1 MQLNKIAFALAACT
15 LTTFA
20 PIGQT
25 ETLSA
30 NGQTQVNVS
39 SNGDLVNA
47 RRVAREGAER
57 DAIAALLRLRMNL
70 NATDP
75 KTTNAISDLA
85 KQLSANLKTTFVTEG
100 DVLTARTSLEADS
113 AQVFDLAR
121 SLGLM
126 SNTAMAQA
134 KVVFM
139 IDEYYGI
146 ATNLQPGQP
155 LITEVEYAHDKSSFS
170 DKSAK
175 VAAASSASSSS
186 SSSSASR
193 SATSVA
199 ASERTAVAGSQSSAY
214 AARDQRAAAI
224 SDGYGGSAAAA
235 RDTQVAG
242 AQRSSFAGSSQSNYA
257 GSTSSASA
265 SASAAAAARQSSYA
279 SDVKD
284 VNRQNDKVSIKIK
297 QTFPDTNNAKPAD
310 GAAALISARLEQVV
324 KPYGLVYTPERDL
337 RVTPGSGKVRIS
349 EIERQGKYADYT
361 TRAAGGSF
369 KAKYVVYGESV
380 MSSEGSSPSGGTVC
394 SGSIKLQ
401 SYNVDSG
408 DGLVS
413 GTINKRAQGSSDQ
426 DCRANLATAMATELA
441 QIVGNTATRELQIA
455 ATQGQSFY
463 VTIYSK
469 TRIPARVRRDM
480 TEKLQGMAEQFAEDN
495 VTDNSRTY
503 VLQAKGNFRS
513 KVQDF
518 VEDMADS
525 VSEMRLASVK
535 ANGNRMVICIEGSCP
550 KDF

>member
-1 MQLNKIAFALAACT
+1 MQLKKIVLALSVCALGSVSAVSV
-15 LTTFA
+15 A
-20 PIGQT
+20 

-30 NGQTQVNVS
+30 NGQAQVSVAA
-39 SNGDLVNA
+39 NGDLINA
-47 RRVAREGAER
+47 RRVAREAAER
-57 DAIAALLRLRMNL
+57 DAVASLLRLRMNL
-70 NATDP
+70 NATDT
-75 KTTNAISDLA
+75 KTAAAIGDLA
-85 KQLSANLKTTFVTEG
+85 KQLSANLKTSFVTEN
-100 DVLTARTSLEADS
+100 DFLTARTTLEADS
-113 AQVFDLAR
+113 SQVFDLAR

-134 KVVFM
+134 KVVFL

-155 LITEVEYAHDKSSFS
+155 LTTEVEYSHDKSSFS

-175 VAAASSASSSS
+175 AASASSAASSSS
-186 SSSSASR
+186 SSSR
-193 SATSVA
+193 SATAVA

-224 SDGYGGSAAAA
+224 NDGYGGSAAAA

-242 AQRSSFAGSSQSNYA
+242 AQRSSFAGSSQSSFA
-257 GSTSSASA
+257 GSTSSAS
-265 SASAAAAARQSSYA
+265 SSAAASSRQSSYA

-284 VNRQNDKVSIKIK
+284 VNKQNDKVSFKMK

-337 RVTPGSGKVRIS
+337 RVNPGSGKVRIS
-349 EIERQGKYADYT
+349 EIERLGKFADYT
-361 TRAAGGSF
+361 TKAGAGSF
-369 KAKYVVYGESV
+369 KAKYVVFGESV
-380 MSSEGSSPSGGTVC
+380 MSSEGSTPSGGSAC
-394 SGSIKLQ
+394 SGSLKLQ
-401 SYNVDSG
+401 SYNVDTG
-408 DGLVS
+408 DGLAS

-441 QIVGNTATRELQIA
+441 QIVGNTATRELQMA

-469 TRIPARVRRDM
+469 TRIPAKVRREVQ
-480 TEKLQGMAEQFAEDN
+480 EKLQGMAEQFSEDN
-495 VTDNSRTY
+495 ITDNSRTY
-503 VLQAKGNFRS
+503 VVQAKGNFRS
-513 KVQDF
+513 KVQDL
-518 VEDMADS
+518 VEDMAES
-525 VSEMRLASVK
+525 IGEMKLASVK
-535 ANGNRMVICIEGSCP
+535 SSGNRMVICVEGTCP

>member
-1 MQLNKIAFALAACT
+1 MYPKKIVLALAACAAIN
-15 LTTFA
+15 LA
-20 PIGQT
+20 PHALA

-30 NGQTQVNVS
+30 NGQSQVSVAG
-39 SNGDLVNA
+39 NGDIINA

-57 DAIAALLRLRMNL
+57 DAVSALLRLRMNL
-70 NATDP
+70 NAADP
-75 KTTNAISDLA
+75 KTSTAITDLA

-100 DVLTARTSLEADS
+100 DFLTARSTLEADS

-134 KVVFM
+134 KVVFL

-146 ATNLQPGQP
+146 ATQIQPGQP
-155 LITEVEYAHDKSSFS
+155 LTTEIEYAHDKSSFS

-175 VAAASSASSSS
+175 VAASSSASS

-193 SATSVA
+193 SAVSVA
-199 ASERTAVAGSQSSAY
+199 ASQRSSVAASDSSSF
-214 AARDQRAAAI
+214 AARDQRAAAV

-242 AQRSSFAGSSQSNYA
+242 AQRSSYAGSSQSSFA
-257 GSTSSASA
+257 GSASSASA
-265 SASAAAAARQSSYA
+265 SAASSSRQSAYA
-279 SDVKD
+279 ADVKD
-284 VNRQNDKVSIKIK
+284 INKQNDKVSFKMK
-297 QTFPDTNNAKPAD
+297 QTFPETNNAKPAD

-337 RVTPGSGKVRIS
+337 RVIPGAGKTRIS
-349 EIERQGKYADYT
+349 EIERQGKFADYT
-361 TRAAGGSF
+361 VKAAGGSF

-380 MSSEGSSPSGGTVC
+380 MSSEGNSPSGGTVC
-394 SGSIKLQ
+394 SGSLKLQ

-413 GTINKRAQGSSDQ
+413 GTINKRAQGASDQ

-441 QIVGNTATRELQIA
+441 QIVGNTATRELQMA

-469 TRIPARVRRDM
+469 TRIPAKVRREV
-480 TEKLQGMAEQFAEDN
+480 TEKLQGMAEQFSEDN
-495 VTDNSRTY
+495 VTENARTY

-513 KVQDF
+513 KVQDL
-518 VEDMADS
+518 VEDMAEQ
-525 VSEMRLASVK
+525 VGEMKLASVK
-535 ANGNRMVICIEGSCP
+535 ANGNRMVICVEGSCP

>member
-1 MQLNKIAFALAACT
+1 MQLNKIALALAACT
-15 LTTFA
+15 LLSA
-20 PIGQT
+20 ASMGIA

-30 NGQTQVNVS
+30 NGQNQVSVAG
-39 SNGDLVNA
+39 NGEIINA

-57 DAIAALLRLRMNL
+57 DAVASLLRLRMNL
-70 NATDP
+70 NANDP
-75 KTTNAISDLA
+75 KTAGAVTDLT

-100 DVLTARTSLEADS
+100 DFLTARTTLEAES
-113 AQVFDLAR
+113 AQVFELAR
-121 SLGLM
+121 TLGLM

-134 KVVFM
+134 KVVFL

-146 ATNLQPGQP
+146 STNLEPGQP
-155 LITEVEYAHDKSSFS
+155 LTTEVEYAHDKSSFS
-170 DKSAK
+170 DNSVK

-186 SSSSASR
+186 SAAAR

-199 ASERTAVAGSQSSAY
+199 ASNRTAVAGSQSSAY
-214 AARDQRAAAI
+214 AGRDQRAGAV

-242 AQRSSFAGSSQSNYA
+242 AQRSNYAGASQSNFA

-265 SASAAAAARQSSYA
+265 RSASASRQDSFAA
-279 SDVKD
+279 DVKD
-284 VNRQNDKVSIKIK
+284 VNKQNDKVSFKVK

-337 RVTPGSGKVRIS
+337 RVNPGSGKVRIS
-349 EIERQGKYADYT
+349 EIERLGKFTDYT
-361 TRAAGGSF
+361 VKAASGSF

-380 MSSEGSSPSGGTVC
+380 ISSEGSTPSGGTVC
-394 SGSIKLQ
+394 SGSLKLQ

-441 QIVGNTATRELQIA
+441 QIVGNTATKELQIA

-469 TRIPARVRRDM
+469 TRIPPKVRREV

-495 VTDNSRTY
+495 VTDNARTY
-503 VLQAKGNFRS
+503 VMQAKGNFRS
-513 KVQDF
+513 KVQDLI
-518 VEDMADS
+518 EDMAES
-525 VSEMRLASVK
+525 VGEMKLASVK
-535 ANGNRMVICIEGSCP
+535 ANGNRMVICVEGSCP

>member
-1 MQLNKIAFALAACT
+1 MQLKKIVLALAACALGSVSAT
-15 LTTFA
+15 SVA
-20 PIGQT
+20 

-30 NGQTQVNVS
+30 NGQAQVSVS
-39 SNGDLVNA
+39 GNGDLINA
-47 RRVAREGAER
+47 RRVAREAAER
-57 DAIAALLRLRMNL
+57 DAVAALLRLRMNL
-70 NATDP
+70 SAADGRTAG
-75 KTTNAISDLA
+75 AISDLA
-85 KQLSANLKTTFVTEG
+85 TQLSPNLKTSFVTEG
-100 DVLTARTSLEADS
+100 DFLTARTNLEADS

-126 SNTAMAQA
+126 SNTSMAQA
-134 KVVFM
+134 KVVFL

-155 LITEVEYAHDKSSFS
+155 LTTEVEYAHDKSSFS

-175 VAAASSASSSS
+175 VASASSAASSASS
-186 SSSSASR
+186 ASR
-193 SATSVA
+193 SSVAVAASDRTSVA
-199 ASERTAVAGSQSSAY
+199 GNQSSAY

-235 RDTQVAG
+235 RDTRVAG
-242 AQRSSFAGSSQSNYA
+242 AQQSSYAGSSQSSFAGSA
-257 GSTSSASA
+257 SSASA
-265 SASAAAAARQSSYA
+265 NSASSSRQASYG
-279 SDVKD
+279 SDVKN
-284 VNRQNDKVSIKIK
+284 VNQQNDKVSFRMK

-324 KPYGLVYTPERDL
+324 KQFGIVYTPERDL
-337 RVTPGSGKVRIS
+337 RVKPGSGKTRIS
-349 EIERQGKYADYT
+349 EIERQGKFAEYT
-361 TRAAGGSF
+361 VKAGSGAF

-380 MSSEGSSPSGGTVC
+380 MSSEGSSPSGGSVC
-394 SGSIKLQ
+394 SGSLKLQ
-401 SYNVDSG
+401 SFNVDSG

-441 QIVGNTATRELQIA
+441 EVVGNTATRELQIA

-469 TRIPARVRRDM
+469 TRIPPRVRREITD
-480 TEKLQGMAEQFAEDN
+480 KLQGMAEQFAEDN
-495 VTDNSRTY
+495 VTDNARTY
-503 VLQAKGNFRS
+503 VMQAKGNFRS
-513 KVQDF
+513 KVQDL

-525 VSEMRLASVK
+525 MGEMKLASTK
-535 ANGNRMVICIEGSCP
+535 ANGNRMVICVEGSCP

>member
-1 MQLNKIAFALAACT
+1 MQLKKIVSALSACA
-15 LTTFA
+15 L
-20 PIGQT
+20 IGASAVGVA

-30 NGQTQVNVS
+30 NGQSQVSVGA
-39 SNGDLVNA
+39 NGDLINA
-47 RRVAREGAER
+47 RRIAREGAER
-57 DAIAALLRLRMNL
+57 DAVASLLRLRMNL
-70 NATDP
+70 NAADP
-75 KTTNAISDLA
+75 KTAGAISDLA
-85 KQLSANLKTTFVTEG
+85 KQLSGNLKTTFVTEG
-100 DVLTARTSLEADS
+100 DVLTARAALEADS

-126 SNTAMAQA
+126 SNTAMVQA
-134 KVVFM
+134 KVVFL

-155 LITEVEYAHDKSSFS
+155 LTTEVEYSHDKSSFS

-186 SSSSASR
+186 SSSSR

-214 AARDQRAAAI
+214 AARDQRAAAVN
-224 SDGYGGSAAAA
+224 DGYGGSAAAA

-242 AQRSSFAGSSQSNYA
+242 AQRSSFAGSSQSSFA

-265 SASAAAAARQSSYA
+265 SAAASSRQSSYA

-284 VNRQNDKVSIKIK
+284 VNKQNDKVSFKMK

-337 RVTPGSGKVRIS
+337 RVNPGSGKVRIF
-349 EIERQGKYADYT
+349 EIERLGKFADYT
-361 TRAAGGSF
+361 TKAGAGSF

-380 MSSEGSSPSGGTVC
+380 MSSEGSTPSGGTVC
-394 SGSIKLQ
+394 SGSLKLQ
-401 SYNVDSG
+401 SYNVDTG
-408 DGLVS
+408 DGLAS

-441 QIVGNTATRELQIA
+441 QIVGNTATRELQMA

-469 TRIPARVRRDM
+469 TRIPAKVRREVQ
-480 TEKLQGMAEQFAEDN
+480 EKLQGMAEQFAEDN
-495 VTDNSRTY
+495 ITDNSRTY
-503 VLQAKGNFRS
+503 VVQAKGNFRG
-513 KVQDF
+513 KVQDL
-518 VEDMADS
+518 VEDMAES
-525 VSEMRLASVK
+525 VGEMKLASVK
-535 ANGNRMVICIEGSCP
+535 SSGNRMVICVEGSCP

>member
-1 MQLNKIAFALAACT
+1 MQLKKIVLGLVACALSSVSSVGISET
-15 LTTFA
+15 LT
-20 PIGQT
+20 
-25 ETLSA
+25 A
-30 NGQTQVNVS
+30 NGQSQVSVAA
-39 SNGDLVNA
+39 NGDPINA

-57 DAIAALLRLRMNL
+57 DAVASLLRLKMNL
-70 NATDP
+70 NAADP
-75 KTTNAISDLA
+75 KTAGAIGDLA
-85 KQLSANLKTTFVTEG
+85 KQLTSNLKTTFVTEG
-100 DVLTARTSLEADS
+100 DYLTAKTALEADS
-113 AQVFDLAR
+113 AQVFELAR

-134 KVVFM
+134 KVVFL

-155 LITEVEYAHDKSSFS
+155 LVTEVEYAHDKSSFS

-175 VAAASSASSSS
+175 VASASSASSSS
-186 SSSSASR
+186 SSASR
-193 SATSVA
+193 SSMSVA

-214 AARDQRAAAI
+214 AARDQRAAAV

-242 AQRSSFAGSSQSNYA
+242 AQRSSYAGSSQSSFA
-257 GSTSSASA
+257 GSASSASA
-265 SASAAAAARQSSYA
+265 SSAASSRQSSYA

-284 VNRQNDKVSIKIK
+284 VNKQNDKVSFKMK

-310 GAAALISARLEQVV
+310 GAAALILARLEQVV

-337 RVTPGSGKVRIS
+337 RVNPGSGKIRIS
-349 EIERQGKYADYT
+349 EIERLGKFTDYT
-361 TRAAGGSF
+361 VKAASGSF

-380 MSSEGSSPSGGTVC
+380 MSSEGASPSGGSVC
-394 SGSIKLQ
+394 SGSLKLQ
-401 SYNVDSG
+401 SFNVDSG

-441 QIVGNTATRELQIA
+441 QIVGNTATKELQIA

-463 VTIYSK
+463 VTIFSK
-469 TRIPARVRRDM
+469 TRIPAKVRREV

-503 VLQAKGNFRS
+503 VIQAKGNFRG
-513 KVQDF
+513 KVQDL
-518 VEDMADS
+518 VEDMAES
-525 VSEMRLASVK
+525 VGEMKLASVK
-535 ANGNRMVICIEGSCP
+535 ASGNRMVICVEGSCP
-550 KDF
+550 KEF